1 MLPAPTSNLR
11 LSPAGAPMKPGPK
24 GEIEA
29 PPLSM
34 RGLPASGADRVIRF
48 VQRHLIVPK
57 GHGAGKPVRLRAWQ
71 KDIIRRLY
79 DPSPRPRAGLVSIPR
94 GNSKTTTA
102 AMLAVYHLFAEPV
115 ASPQVLF
122 VASDERQAQI
132 GFNIARR
139 MIELDDRLAS
149 RCHVYRD
156 RIVVPH
162 TDGMLRALPSEAAAL
177 QGYDP
182 TFTIV
187 DELHV
192 VTTDVWE
199 AVTLAAGKRPE
210 SLTLAISTPA
220 GDLDGV
226 MWSLVQHGREG
237 DDPAFVL
244 IEYAAPDGCELD
256 DEAAWREAN
265 PALGDFLSID
275 AMRATLRTTRE
286 ASFRRYRL
294 GQWAGDSDDAWMD
307 RDAWQ
312 ACAVEAEIPDG
323 STIVLGFDG
332 SASGDSTALVA
343 ATVEEIPHVAV
354 LGVWENPGDARWRVP
369 RREVLDAIRE
379 AFARYDVVTLNADP
393 WGWRTELEQLN
404 EEFPGRI
411 VEWATNQIPRMA
423 PATDR
428 FYAAV
433 TSGQLTHDGNPRM
446 TSHVFNAIAKTTAAG
461 DVIVKDHRYG
471 RKRKIDLAIAA
482 IVAVERSAY
491 HYNNAPRSIGVLAV

>member
-1 MLPAPTSNLR
+1 
-11 LSPAGAPMKPGPK
+11 MKPGPK

-29 PPLSM
+29 PPLSL
-34 RGLPASGADRVIRF
+34 RGLPASGGDRVIRF
-48 VQRHLIVPK
+48 VQRHLVVPK
-57 GHGAGKPVRLRAWQ
+57 GHGAGKPVRLRPWQ

-79 DPSPRPRAGLVSIPR
+79 DPTPRPRAGLVSIPR

-102 AMLAVYHLFAEPV
+102 AMLAVYHLFGEAV

-149 RCHVYRD
+149 RCHIYRD
-156 RIVVPH
+156 KIVVPH
-162 TDGMLRALPSEAAAL
+162 TDGILRALPSEEAAL

-182 TFTIV
+182 TFTVV

-192 VTTDVWE
+192 VDSAVWE

-226 MWSLVQHGREG
+226 MWRLVQHGRQG
-237 DDPAFVL
+237 DDPSFVL
-244 IEYAAPDGCELD
+244 IEYAAPDGCEIDDLD
-256 DEAAWREAN
+256 AWRQAN
-265 PALGDFLSID
+265 PALGDFLAVD
-275 AMRATLRTTRE
+275 ALKATLRTTRE
-286 ASFRRYRL
+286 ATFRRYRL

-307 RDAWQ
+307 REAWA
-312 ACAVEAEIPDG
+312 ACELDTELPDG
-323 STIVLGFDG
+323 ATIVLGFDG

-343 ATVEEIPHVAV
+343 ATVSEIPHLAV
-354 LGVWENPGDARWRVP
+354 LGLWEKSDDPRWRVP
-369 RREVLDAIRE
+369 RGDVMNTIRE

-393 WGWRTELEQLN
+393 WGWRSELEQLTD
-404 EEFPGRI
+404 EFPGRI
-411 VEWATNQIPRMA
+411 VEWPTNQVSRMA

-433 TSGQLTHDGNPRM
+433 TTGQLTHDGNPRL
-446 TSHVFNAIAKTTAAG
+446 TSHIMNAIAKSTAAG
-461 DVIVKDHRYG
+461 DVIVKDQRHG

-482 IVAVERSAY
+482 IVAVERSAF
-491 HYNNAPRSIGVLAV
+491 HNNNSPRSIGVIAV